1 MCEILPT
8 AETFI
13 PLGLLPF
20 LPDHVRSMFL
30 RRSDTGAGKG
40 FAGQTSLREGKA
52 ISQQAARAMIPR
64 GLFAVLALRVHC
76 GLFFLQ

>member
-13 PLGLLPF
+13 PSGLLPF

-52 ISQQAARAMIPR
+52 ISQQAAIPR
-64 GLFAVLALRVHC
+64 GLFAVRVQC
-76 GLFFLQ
+76 ATCSSYSRN